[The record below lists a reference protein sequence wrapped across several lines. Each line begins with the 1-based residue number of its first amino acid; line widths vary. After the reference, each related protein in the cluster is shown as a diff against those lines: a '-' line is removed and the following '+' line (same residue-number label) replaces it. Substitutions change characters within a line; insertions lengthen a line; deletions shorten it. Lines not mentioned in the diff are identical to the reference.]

1 MSDLPVKV
9 NGGVASARLHES
21 ATRRCLSRTPPG
33 CRTNAAPESYHRTPA
48 RRRPPLRLCLPPL
61 RSPALHSSKL
71 DETRVHNIVA
81 DAVDI
86 ECEFICDMLPVALVG
101 MNDVLMNQ
109 YIEFVADRLLMSP
122 ECRKMYNVAN
132 PFDWMELIS
141 LQGKTNYF
149 EKRIGDY
156 QKASDF

>member
-1 MSDLPVKV
+1 
-9 NGGVASARLHES
+9 
-21 ATRRCLSRTPPG
+21 
-33 CRTNAAPESYHRTPA
+33 
-48 RRRPPLRLCLPPL
+48 
-61 RSPALHSSKL
+61 
-71 DETRVHNIVA
+71 
-81 DAVDI
+81 
-86 ECEFICDMLPVALVG
+86 MLPVALVG

-156 QKASDF
+156 QKASVRHMQPQRRQRGQPRLQHRRGLLSSEAPCYPCPLGKSHVPYGCLSLLSPYTDQQKYCQSHYLCFFHVVFHVGNPRSHV